1 VGAVAAHLQLV
12 AMAVLALQELVELV
26 KHLL

>member
-1 VGAVAAHLQLV
+1 VEVVAAHLQLV
-12 AMAVLALQELVELV
+12 ETEVLALQELVELV

>member
-1 VGAVAAHLQLV
+1 VEAVAAHRQLV
-12 AMAVLALQELVELV
+12 ETEVLALQELVELV